1 MKKSECENFL
11 QNGDKKCALLQMYMI
26 KKDYCY
32 NEFKFKNYSK
42 I

>member
-1 MKKSECENFL
+1 MKKSECENFF
-11 QNGDKKCALLQMYMI
+11 QNGDKKCALSQMYMI